1 MDGACIQIVCS
12 SIFLA
17 YFNGIEVNAV
27 NFIMLLIISTFGSM
41 GTAPIPNSGL
51 ALILTSYNAVFGT
64 TGTPEGFSLLFAID
78 WFIDRCAT
86 VLNVTGDMTV
96 CGIIGSTV
104 EDEKSHSVRSS
115 VNHYHQSH
123 RDMFSSMGM
132 MASGNNGAG
141 AIMRSVASGNDDN
154 ETVKSNDERS
164 L

>member
-12 SIFLA
+12 SIFMG
-17 YFNGIEVNAV
+17 YYNGVEVNAV

-51 ALILTSYNAVFGT
+51 ALILTSYNTVFGT

-96 CGIIGSTV
+96 CGIIGSMV
-104 EDEKSHSVRSS
+104 EVEKSHSVRSS
-115 VNHYHQSH
+115 VNQYHQSH

-132 MASGNNGAG
+132 MASGHASTHIDNMNGG
-141 AIMRSVASGNDDN
+141 AMRSDASGNDD
-154 ETVKSNDERS
+154 ETLKSD
-164 L
+164 